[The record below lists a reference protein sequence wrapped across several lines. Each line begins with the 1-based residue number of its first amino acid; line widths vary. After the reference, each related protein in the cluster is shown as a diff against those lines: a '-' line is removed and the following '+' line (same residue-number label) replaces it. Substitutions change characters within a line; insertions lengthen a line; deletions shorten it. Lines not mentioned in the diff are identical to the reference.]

1 MLFITNISTFQHLT
15 ETTTFDVVQEQP
27 DYSLNAEIE
36 EQTDR
41 LIKKAQKILQKSR
54 IVNSRQ
60 PNLEDKL
67 VDTNNNNQYVNSV
80 SLGSQKNKSIEDV
93 ISTRISD
100 SFQNNFP
107 NSIKIY
113 NDLVLPTKETVLKEL
128 RMAAET
134 APTG

>member
-1 MLFITNISTFQHLT
+1 MLFINKISTFRYLT
-15 ETTTFDVVQEQP
+15 ETTTLDAVEEQP

-36 EQTDR
+36 AQTDR

-54 IVNSRQ
+54 IANSRE
-60 PNLEDKL
+60 PDLEDKL
-67 VDTNNNNQYVNSV
+67 VDTNNNIQYENSV

-113 NDLVLPTKETVLKEL
+113 NDLVLPTKETALKEL
-128 RMAAET
+128 RIAAET